1 MPQPIEWRAPSRAQ
15 MLDALKNGK
24 SFLPSDDTDE
34 YDLVVIG
41 GGATGTGVLLDAV
54 TRGLKVALVERD
66 DYASG
71 TSSKSTKLVHGGV
84 RYLEKA
90 VLQLDH
96 EQYKMV
102 KEALH
107 ERRIFL
113 KIAPYLSEPLPI
125 MLPVYTWWQIP
136 YFFAG
141 MKMYDL
147 LAGSQN
153 MSGSYVMTRK
163 ATLESWPLLK
173 DDGLTGSV
181 VYYDGQQND
190 ARMNV
195 VIALTAIHHGAVSAN
210 HTEVVAVH
218 KKPVPGKKE
227 DQIRGVRM
235 RDRFTGEEWDVKC
248 KGVVNA
254 TGPFSDAIRKLDV
267 PSTAEIVQPASGVHI
282 TLPDYFSPRGRGLLD
297 ARTSDGRVIFFLP
310 WQGRT
315 IAGTT
320 DHPDPIEQN
329 PIPSEDEISFILGEV
344 QKYIAP
350 GYQLSREH
358 VRSAWKGLRPL
369 VKDPDATD
377 TQSLVRNHMI
387 NVSASGLLTIAG
399 GKWTTYR
406 EMAQQTVD
414 RAVQEFG
421 LENKAKSC
429 QTEDTRLLG
438 AHLWHP
444 TLYVNLIQR
453 YNIDTDVAQYLA
465 QNYGDRAFSLLEQAT
480 QDCLRARSAGELR
493 RWQVGPQRARLD
505 PHFPVTE
512 AEVSYACRNEY
523 AQTATDFLARRSRLS
538 FLDVDAATAAL
549 PRVVAIMAKE
559 LNWNEERKNTE
570 LHKGVLFM
578 HSMGLPK
585 ETVDALKD
593 LDGEGIRQYWEF
605 RRL

>member
-1 MPQPIEWRAPSRAQ
+1 MIE
-15 MLDALKNGK
+15 ALKKGK
-24 SFLPSDDTDE
+24 TLKPDDDTDE

-90 VLQLDH
+90 VMQLDY
-96 EQYKMV
+96 EQYAMV

-125 MLPVYTWWQIP
+125 MLPVYTYWQIP

-141 MKMYDL
+141 MKLYDL

-153 MSGSYVMTRK
+153 MAGSYVMTRK
-163 ATLESWPLLK
+163 ATLASWPLLK
-173 DDGLTGSV
+173 DEGLTGSV

-195 VIALTAIHHGAVSAN
+195 VIALTAIHHGAVAAN

-218 KKPVPGKKE
+218 KVPVPGKDE
-227 DQIRGVRM
+227 EQVRGVRV
-235 RDRFTGEEWDVKC
+235 RDRFSGDEWDMKC
-248 KGVVNA
+248 KGVINA
-254 TGPFSDAIRKLDV
+254 TGPFSDIIRKLDV

-310 WQGRT
+310 WQGQT

-320 DHPDPIEQN
+320 DKPDPIEQN
-329 PIPSEDEISFILGEV
+329 PIPSEEEIGFILDEV
-344 QKYIAP
+344 RKYISP
-350 GYQLSREH
+350 EYKMTRDH

-369 VKDPDATD
+369 VKDPEATD

-387 NVSASGLLTIAG
+387 NVSPSGLLTIAG

-414 RAVQEFG
+414 RALTEYG
-421 LENKAKSC
+421 LEHKAGPC

-444 TLYVNLIQR
+444 TLFVNLIQR

-465 QNYGDRAFSLLEQAT
+465 QNYGDRAFSMLEEAT
-480 QDCLRARSAGELR
+480 ADCLRARSRGELR
-493 RWQVGPQRARLD
+493 RWQVGPQRSRLD

-512 AEVSYACRNEY
+512 AEVSYTVRNEY
-523 AQTATDFLARRSRLS
+523 AQTATDFLARRSRLA

-559 LNWNEERKNTE
+559 LNWDQERQRRE
-570 LHKGVLFM
+570 LHQGVLFM
-578 HSMGLPK
+578 RSMGLP
-585 ETVDALKD
+585 EQTVAQLKD
-593 LDGEGIRQYWEF
+593 LDAEGIRSYWEF